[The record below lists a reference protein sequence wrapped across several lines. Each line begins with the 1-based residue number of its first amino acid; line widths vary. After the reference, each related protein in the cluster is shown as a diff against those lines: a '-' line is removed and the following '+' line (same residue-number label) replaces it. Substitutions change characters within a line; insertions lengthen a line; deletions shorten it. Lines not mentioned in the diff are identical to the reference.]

1 MRQADCPIATALRVI
16 SGKWKALIFRELQSK
31 SVRYGQLKR
40 KLPEASQRM
49 LTLQLRQLER
59 EGLLKRT
66 VHRDSVI
73 RTQYELTAYGR
84 TLLPALDAL
93 SRWGARDHSRRAN
106 LQVAPDVPATS

>member
-31 SVRYGQLKR
+31 GVRYGQLKR

-59 EGLLKRT
+59 DGLLKRT
-66 VHRDSVI
+66 VHRESVI

-84 TLLPALDAL
+84 TLLPALEAL
-93 SRWGARDHSRRAN
+93 SRWGARHKSRCAN
-106 LQVAPDVPATS
+106 L